1 MSTPASQRRDWR
13 VVLLRHGRTEWNATG
28 RFQGQLDSPLD
39 GIGRAQA
46 EAAAIAVAPMRPN
59 AVVTSDLSRAADTA
73 ALVAAE
79 ADVEAVVDPRL
90 REIFL
95 GTWQGLTRAEAREQ
109 FPEEYA
115 SWQTGEDARRGDG
128 ETYAEVGAR
137 AAECVVEWMERL
149 GSGGLLIA
157 VTHGGTARATIGTL
171 LDMAPDTWWRLAP
184 LGNCRWSLLGDI
196 GRGWRLEEHNAGSP
210 PEEETGDDA
219 R

>member
-1 MSTPASQRRDWR
+1 VRDQLRR
-13 VVLLRHGRTEWNATG
+13 VVLLRHGRTEWNASG

-39 GIGRAQA
+39 RIGRAQA
-46 EAAAIAVAPMRPN
+46 ADAAVAVAPMRPH
-59 AVVTSDLSRAADTA
+59 AIVSSDLSRARDTA
-73 ALVAAE
+73 AAVAAE
-79 ADVEAVVDPRL
+79 AELEVALDQRL
-90 REIFL
+90 REIDL
-95 GTWQGLTRAEAREQ
+95 GAWQGLTRAEARAQ

-115 SWQTGEDARRGDG
+115 AWQAGEDRRRGDG

-137 AAECVVEWMERL
+137 AAACVVEWLEQL
-149 GSGGLLIA
+149 GPGSLVVA

-171 LDMAPDTWWRLAP
+171 LGFDPDTWWRLAP
-184 LGNCRWSLLGDI
+184 LSNCRWSMLSDM

>member
-1 MSTPASQRRDWR
+1 MSPLRR

-39 GIGRAQA
+39 LIGRAQA
-46 EAAAIAVAPMRPN
+46 VAAAVAVAPMQPD
-59 AVVTSDLSRAADTA
+59 ALVSSDLARALDTA
-73 ALVAAE
+73 KVVSAE
-79 ADVEAVVDPRL
+79 AGPDIAIDPRL
-90 REIFL
+90 REIHL
-95 GTWQGLTRAEAREQ
+95 GEWQGLTRAEARAR
-109 FPEEYA
+109 FPDEYA
-115 SWQTGEDARRGDG
+115 RWQTGEDARRGGG

-137 AAECVVEWMERL
+137 AAECVHEWLDRL
-149 GSGGLLIA
+149 GSGALLVA

-171 LDMAPDTWWRLAP
+171 LDMTPDSWWRLAP
-184 LGNCRWSLLGDI
+184 LSNCRWSLLADM

>member
-1 MSTPASQRRDWR
+1 MSNPRR

-46 EAAAIAVAPMRPN
+46 EAAAIAVAPMDPD
-59 AVVTSDLSRAADTA
+59 AIVSSDLTRTRDTA
-73 ALVAAE
+73 AALAAALGHE
-79 ADVEAVVDPRL
+79 VTFDERL
-90 REIFL
+90 REIDL
-95 GTWQGLTRAEAREQ
+95 GAWQGLTRAEARTQ

-115 SWQTGEDARRGDG
+115 GWQAGEDRRRGGG
-128 ETYAEVGAR
+128 ETYAEVGDR
-137 AAECVVEWMERL
+137 AAACVVETLDAL
-149 GSGGLLIA
+149 GPGSLLVA

-171 LDMAPDTWWRLAP
+171 LGLPPDTWWRLAP
-184 LGNCRWSLLGDI
+184 LANCRWALLADI

>member
-1 MSTPASQRRDWR
+1 VSQLRR

-39 GIGRAQA
+39 AVGRAQA
-46 EAAAIAVAPMRPN
+46 VAAAVAVAPMQPD
-59 AVVTSDLSRAADTA
+59 ALVSSDLVRALDTA
-73 ALVAAE
+73 E
-79 ADVEAVVDPRL
+79 AVSVEAGNEVSIDPRL
-90 REIFL
+90 REIHL
-95 GTWQGLTRAEAREQ
+95 GEWQGLTRVEARTQ
-109 FPEEYA
+109 FPAEYA
-115 SWQTGEDARRGDG
+115 RWQAGEDARRGSG

-137 AAECVVEWMERL
+137 AVECVQEWLDQL
-149 GSGGLLIA
+149 GDGSLLVA

-171 LDMAPDTWWRLAP
+171 LGMPPDSWWRLAP
-184 LGNCRWSLLGDI
+184 LSNCRWSLLADL

>member
-1 MSTPASQRRDWR
+1 MSQLRR

-39 GIGRAQA
+39 PVGRSQA
-46 EAAAIAVAPMRPN
+46 EAAAVAVAPMQPD
-59 AVVTSDLSRAADTA
+59 ALVSSDLIRALDTA
-73 ALVAAE
+73 AAVSAESGNEVAV
-79 ADVEAVVDPRL
+79 DVRL
-90 REIFL
+90 REIHL
-95 GTWQGLTRAEAREQ
+95 GDWQGLTRAEARAR
-109 FPEEYA
+109 FPDEYA
-115 SWQTGEDARRGDG
+115 RWQTGEDARRGGG

-137 AAECVVEWMERL
+137 SAACVLEWLDRL
-149 GSGGLLIA
+149 APGSLLVA

-171 LDMAPDTWWRLAP
+171 LGMPPDSWWRLAP
-184 LGNCRWSLLGDI
+184 LSNCRWSLLADM

>member
-1 MSTPASQRRDWR
+1 MSNRTRR
-13 VVLLRHGRTEWNATG
+13 VVLLRHGRTQWNATG

-46 EAAAIAVAPMRPN
+46 EAAAVAVASMEPD
-59 AVVTSDLSRAADTA
+59 AIVSSDLSRAIDTA
-73 ALVAAE
+73 AAVAAE
-79 ADVEAVVDPRL
+79 AGGAVTQDPRL
-90 REIFL
+90 REIDL
-95 GTWQGLTRAEAREQ
+95 GAWQGLTRAEARDQ

-115 SWQTGEDARRGDG
+115 GWQTGEDRRRGGG

-137 AAECVVEWMERL
+137 SAECVVEWLDKL
-149 GSGGLLIA
+149 GAGSLLVA

-171 LDMAPDTWWRLAP
+171 LDLPPDTWWRLAP